1 MKSLI
6 VCICLLSQISFA
18 QKADSTRAFHI
29 ALGTEI
35 VLYST
40 TMYALNDLWYK
51 DYPKSSFH
59 WINDNYNW
67 LQMDKVGHATTA
79 YQVGMLGK
87 DLMWWGGVSEKKAL
101 WYGGLYGAFFLT
113 TIETLDGFSKEW
125 GASWGDLI
133 ANTSGTFVFIGQELL
148 WKEQK
153 IQMKYSFKASKYA
166 KYRPDLLGSNF
177 LQQSIKDYNGQI
189 YWLSFNI
196 NAFKNTSLPDW
207 LNVALG
213 YGADGM
219 YNGNPNEEGTNREFY
234 ASLDINLRKIK
245 TEKKFLDKALKIFSF
260 VKVPMPALK
269 LSQNRLNIYPLHYG
283 Q

>member
-1 MKSLI
+1 MRSLI
-6 VCICLLSQISFA
+6 VCICLLNQISFA

-59 WINDNYNW
+59 WINDNSNW

-87 DLMWWGGVSEKKAL
+87 DLMEWGGVSEKKAL

-113 TIETLDGFSKEW
+113 TIETLDGFSEEW

-148 WKEQK
+148 WKEQR
-153 IQMKYSFKASKYA
+153 IQMKYSFKPSEYA

-177 LQQSIKDYNGQI
+177 LQQSLKDYNGQV

-196 NAFKNTSLPDW
+196 NSFKKTSLPDW
-207 LNVALG
+207 LNVAIG

-219 YNGNPNEEGTNREFY
+219 YNGNPDEEGTHREFY
-234 ASLDINLRKIK
+234 ASLDVNLRKIK
-245 TEKKFLDKALKIFSF
+245 TDKKFLDKALKILSF
-260 VKVPMPALK
+260 IKVPTPAFK
-269 LSQNRLNIYPLHYG
+269 LSQNKLTFYPLHYG

>member
-1 MKSLI
+1 MRSLI
-6 VCICLLSQISFA
+6 VCICLLSQISFG

-40 TMYALNDLWYK
+40 TMFALNDLWYK
-51 DYPKSSFH
+51 DYPKRSFH
-59 WINDNYNW
+59 WINDNSNW
-67 LQMDKVGHATTA
+67 LQMDKVGHVTTA

-87 DLMWWGGVSEKKAL
+87 DLMEWGGVSEKKAL

-113 TIETLDGFSKEW
+113 TVETLDGFSKEW

-133 ANTSGTFVFIGQELL
+133 ANTSGTFLFIGQELL
-148 WKEQK
+148 WKEQR
-153 IQMKYSFKASKYA
+153 IQMKYSFNASEYA
-166 KYRPDLLGSNF
+166 KCRPDLLGSNF
-177 LQQSIKDYNGQI
+177 LQQSLKDYNGQV

-196 NAFKNTSLPDW
+196 NSFKKTSLPDW

-219 YNGNPNEEGTNREFY
+219 YNGSPHEEGTNREFY
-234 ASLDINLRKIK
+234 ASLDVNLRKIK
-245 TEKKFLDKALKIFSF
+245 TDKKFLDKALKILSF
-260 VKVPMPALK
+260 IKVPMPAFK
-269 LSQNRLNIYPLHYG
+269 LSQNKLTFYPLHYG

>member
-1 MKSLI
+1 MRSLI
-6 VCICLLSQISFA
+6 VCICLLNQISFA

-59 WINDNYNW
+59 WINDNSNW

-87 DLMWWGGVSEKKAL
+87 DLMEWGGVSEKKAL

-148 WKEQK
+148 WKEQR
-153 IQMKYSFKASKYA
+153 IQMKYSFKPSEYA

-177 LQQSIKDYNGQI
+177 LQQSLKDYNGQV

-196 NAFKNTSLPDW
+196 NSFKKTSLPDW
-207 LNVALG
+207 LNVAIG

-219 YNGNPNEEGTNREFY
+219 YNGNPDEEGTHREFY
-234 ASLDINLRKIK
+234 ASLDVNLRKIK
-245 TEKKFLDKALKIFSF
+245 TDKKFLDKALKILSF
-260 VKVPMPALK
+260 IKVPTPAFK
-269 LSQNRLNIYPLHYG
+269 LSQNKLTFYPLHYG

>member
-1 MKSLI
+1 MKSLV

-35 VLYST
+35 VMYST

-59 WINDNYNW
+59 WINDNFKW

-87 DLMWWGGVSEKKAL
+87 DLMEWGGVREKKAL

-113 TIETLDGFSKEW
+113 TIEILDGFSKEW

-133 ANTSGTFVFIGQELL
+133 ANTCGTFVFIGQELL
-148 WKEQK
+148 WKEQRL
-153 IQMKYSFKASKYA
+153 QMKYSFKPSEYA

-177 LQQSIKDYNGQI
+177 LQQSLKDYNGQV
-189 YWLSFNI
+189 YWLSLNI
-196 NAFKNTSLPDW
+196 NAFKKTSLPDW
-207 LNVALG
+207 LNVAFG
-213 YGADGM
+213 YSADGM
-219 YNGNPNEEGTNREFY
+219 CNGNPNEEGTHREFY
-234 ASLDINLRKIK
+234 ASFDINLRNIK
-245 TEKKFLDKALKIFSF
+245 TNKKFLDKTLKILSF
-260 VKVPMPALK
+260 IKVPMPALK
-269 LSQNRLNIYPLHYG
+269 LSQNKLNFYTLHYG